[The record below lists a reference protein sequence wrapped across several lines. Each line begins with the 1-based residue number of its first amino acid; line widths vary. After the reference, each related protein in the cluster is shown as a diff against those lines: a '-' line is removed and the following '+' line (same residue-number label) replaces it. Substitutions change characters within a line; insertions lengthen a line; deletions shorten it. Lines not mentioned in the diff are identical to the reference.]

1 MKTTISLET
10 IFFYDELMA
19 VAAEAADR
27 LPAPRSLRRAKRGT
41 KKDALMT
48 LETVTEQS
56 RQRKTKHLLSS
67 ANIAASSA
75 RRLAPRALTPELPL
89 PPANRAR
96 VLPPPPATH
105 SRPLVSQSVLARVGL
120 NHGLG
125 LGWVQREMTAE
136 QQKEAGLRL
145 AFLRRTDPFD
155 RSRVLL

>member
-96 VLPPPPATH
+96 VLPPPQPRAHALQVERVPA
-105 SRPLVSQSVLARVGL
+105 LAP
-120 NHGLG
+120 NHGALVTGELDAGARG
-125 LGWVQREMTAE
+125 LVR
-136 QQKEAGLRL
+136 
-145 AFLRRTDPFD
+145 
-155 RSRVLL
+155 